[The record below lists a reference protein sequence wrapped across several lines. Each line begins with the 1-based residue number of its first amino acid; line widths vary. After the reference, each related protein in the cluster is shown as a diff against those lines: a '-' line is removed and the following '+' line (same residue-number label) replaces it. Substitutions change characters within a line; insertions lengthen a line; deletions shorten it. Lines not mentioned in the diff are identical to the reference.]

1 MKIIETSITDVK
13 IIEPKRFGDQRGYF
27 FESWH
32 HEKYKNIGI
41 VSRFVQDNCS
51 MSRRG
56 TIRGLHYQLRYPQA
70 KLVQVLKGSVY
81 DVAVDIRVGSPTFGR
96 WVGVELSEENG
107 RQIYIPEGFAH
118 GFCVMSDEAIFS
130 YKCSDYYM
138 PADEGGILWSDTAI
152 GIEWPNTASVLS
164 EKDQL
169 YPCLADISD
178 SSLPRYRD
186 IMGGGV

>member
-1 MKIIETSITDVK
+1 MKIVNTSIEDVK

-32 HEKYKNIGI
+32 EEKYNEAGI
-41 VSRFVQDNCS
+41 TSRFVQDNCS

-56 TIRGLHYQLRYPQA
+56 TIRGLHYQLTHPQA

-81 DVAVDIRVGSPTFGR
+81 DVAVDIRVGSPFFGQ

-107 RQIYIPEGFAH
+107 RQLYIPEGFAH

-138 PADEGGILWSDTAI
+138 PEDEGGILWSDPGI
-152 GIEWPNTASVLS
+152 GIEWPDVESVLS
-164 EKDQL
+164 EKDQV
-169 YPCLADISD
+169 YPCLADVEPSR
-178 SSLPRYRD
+178 LPTYG
-186 IMGGGV
+186 MVGGGA